1 MLYIKNAFGLWEDLD
16 GTVSQFNSD
25 GTVTIEFKKGEKSIK
40 VNKSR
45 ILIGK

>member
-1 MLYIKNAFGLWEDLD
+1 MFYIKNAFGLWEDLD

-25 GTVTIEFKKGEKSIK
+25 ETVTIEFKKGEKPIK

-45 ILIGK
+45 VLVGK

>member
-16 GTVSQFNSD
+16 GTVSQFTSD
-25 GTVTIEFKKGEKSIK
+25 ETVTIEFKKAEKPIT